1 MRQTMKKLVLMMVIF
16 LTWSNSSV
24 HCQEGSGSEEFL
36 EDYII
41 EDNFVIEG
49 EDYVESDFC
58 SEGSGITNKLNII
71 CIFKV
76 SFDIFRERRGGGPQC
91 DAVCLV
97 LHVSL

>member
-1 MRQTMKKLVLMMVIF
+1 MKRLLLIAVIF
-16 LTWSNSSV
+16 LAWSNCPV
-24 HCQEGSGSEEFL
+24 HCQSGSGSEEFL

-49 EDYVESDFC
+49 EDYEESDFC
-58 SEGSGITNKLNII
+58 SEGSGITNKQNFKY
-71 CIFKV
+71 IFKV
-76 SFDIFRERRGGGPQC
+76 SFDIVREWRGGGPEC